1 MVGKATLDIIFR
13 DRSANAMDNS
23 SLSIG
28 WLTIDSTPPV
38 RSMED
43 NSDIGAGG
51 DNITNINTSIFI
63 GSSEAHA
70 TIKLTI
76 DTQPSA
82 EPTLGSTVNSLDNT
96 VTLKGV
102 VEAHQDIQVKVTV
115 TVTVNDT
122 DYTASGTFT
131 GTSPTENPV
140 NKSSGVDE
148 MISLSEATWHS
159 VSVDEEYYA

>member
-1 MVGKATLDIIFR
+1 MNESCSISV
-13 DRSANAMDNS
+13 RSANAMGNS

-76 DTQPSA
+76 DTQSPA
-82 EPTLGSTVNSLDNT
+82 EPTLGSTVSSLDNT
-96 VTLKGV
+96 VTLQGV
-102 VEAHQDIQVKVTV
+102 VEVHQDIQVKVTV
-115 TVTVNDT
+115 NNT

-131 GTSPTENPV
+131 GTSPTETPV
-140 NKSSGVDE
+140 NKSSSVDE

>member
-1 MVGKATLDIIFR
+1 MT
-13 DRSANAMDNS
+13 
-23 SLSIG
+23 
-28 WLTIDSTPPV
+28 T
-38 RSMED
+38 
-43 NSDIGAGG
+43 
-51 DNITNINTSIFI
+51 
-63 GSSEAHA
+63 
-70 TIKLTI
+70 
-76 DTQPSA
+76 DTQSPA

-102 VEAHQDIQVKVTV
+102 VEAHQDIQVKV

>member
-23 SLSIG
+23 SLSID

-38 RSMED
+38 RSMKD
-43 NSDIGAGG
+43 NSDIGARG
-51 DNITNINTSIFI
+51 DNITNINTPTFI

-82 EPTLGSTVNSLDNT
+82 EPTLGSTVSSLDNT

-115 TVTVNDT
+115 NDT
-122 DYTASGTFT
+122 DYTASID
-131 GTSPTENPV
+131 N
-140 NKSSGVDE
+140 D
-148 MISLSEATWHS
+148 ISN
-159 VSVDEEYYA
+159 

>member
-51 DNITNINTSIFI
+51 DN
-63 GSSEAHA
+63 
-70 TIKLTI
+70 
-76 DTQPSA
+76 
-82 EPTLGSTVNSLDNT
+82 
-96 VTLKGV
+96 
-102 VEAHQDIQVKVTV
+102 
-115 TVTVNDT
+115 
-122 DYTASGTFT
+122 
-131 GTSPTENPV
+131 
-140 NKSSGVDE
+140 
-148 MISLSEATWHS
+148 
-159 VSVDEEYYA
+159 

>member
-1 MVGKATLDIIFR
+1 MG
-13 DRSANAMDNS
+13 NS

-38 RSMED
+38 RSMKD
-43 NSDIGAGG
+43 NSDIGARG
-51 DNITNINTSIFI
+51 DNITNINTPTFI

-76 DTQPSA
+76 DTQPPA
-82 EPTLGSTVNSLDNT
+82 EPTLGSTVSSLDNT

-115 TVTVNDT
+115 NDT

-131 GTSPTENPV
+131 GTSPTETPV

-159 VSVDEEYYA
+159 VSVDEEYYT

>member
-51 DNITNINTSIFI
+51 DNITNINIPTFI
-63 GSSEAHA
+63 GS
-70 TIKLTI
+70 LR
-76 DTQPSA
+76 
-82 EPTLGSTVNSLDNT
+82 
-96 VTLKGV
+96 
-102 VEAHQDIQVKVTV
+102 
-115 TVTVNDT
+115 
-122 DYTASGTFT
+122 
-131 GTSPTENPV
+131 
-140 NKSSGVDE
+140 SSRNN
-148 MISLSEATWHS
+148 
-159 VSVDEEYYA
+159 

>member
-1 MVGKATLDIIFR
+1 MNESCSISV
-13 DRSANAMDNS
+13 RSANAMGNS

-28 WLTIDSTPPV
+28 WLTFDSTPPV

-51 DNITNINTSIFI
+51 DNITNINTSIHQYINTSIFI

-76 DTQPSA
+76 DTQSPA
-82 EPTLGSTVNSLDNT
+82 EPTLGSTVSSLDNT
-96 VTLKGV
+96 VTLQGV
-102 VEAHQDIQVKVTV
+102 VEVHQDIQVKVTV
-115 TVTVNDT
+115 NNT

-131 GTSPTENPV
+131 GTSPGKP
-140 NKSSGVDE
+140 G
-148 MISLSEATWHS
+148 
-159 VSVDEEYYA
+159 

>member
-1 MVGKATLDIIFR
+1 MISAPEAII
-13 DRSANAMDNS
+13 
-23 SLSIG
+23 SL
-28 WLTIDSTPPV
+28 
-38 RSMED
+38 
-43 NSDIGAGG
+43 
-51 DNITNINTSIFI
+51 TSIHRPLS
-63 GSSEAHA
+63 GRLEAHA

-115 TVTVNDT
+115 NDT
-122 DYTASGTFT
+122 DYTANATFT
-131 GTSPTENPV
+131 GTSPTETPV

-159 VSVDEEYYA
+159 VSVDEKSCLITKHHPARPLRRPAEKQSNIYCLLIITWRVNL

>member
-51 DNITNINTSIFI
+51 DNITNINTLTFI
-63 GSSEAHA
+63 GS
-70 TIKLTI
+70 LR
-76 DTQPSA
+76 
-82 EPTLGSTVNSLDNT
+82 
-96 VTLKGV
+96 
-102 VEAHQDIQVKVTV
+102 
-115 TVTVNDT
+115 
-122 DYTASGTFT
+122 
-131 GTSPTENPV
+131 
-140 NKSSGVDE
+140 SSRNN
-148 MISLSEATWHS
+148 
-159 VSVDEEYYA
+159 

>member
-1 MVGKATLDIIFR
+1 MNERCSISV
-13 DRSANAMDNS
+13 RSANAMGNS

-28 WLTIDSTPPV
+28 WLTFDSTPPV

-70 TIKLTI
+70 TIKPTI
-76 DTQPSA
+76 DTQSPA
-82 EPTLGSTVNSLDNT
+82 EPTLGSTVSSLDNT
-96 VTLKGV
+96 VTLQGV
-102 VEAHQDIQVKVTV
+102 VEVHQDIQVKVTV
-115 TVTVNDT
+115 NNT

-131 GTSPTENPV
+131 GTSPGKP
-140 NKSSGVDE
+140 G
-148 MISLSEATWHS
+148 
-159 VSVDEEYYA
+159 

>member
-1 MVGKATLDIIFR
+1 
-13 DRSANAMDNS
+13 MDNS

-38 RSMED
+38 RSMK
-43 NSDIGAGG
+43 
-51 DNITNINTSIFI
+51 DNITNINTPTFI

-82 EPTLGSTVNSLDNT
+82 EPTLGSTVSSLDNT

-115 TVTVNDT
+115 NDT
-122 DYTASGTFT
+122 DYTASID
-131 GTSPTENPV
+131 N
-140 NKSSGVDE
+140 D
-148 MISLSEATWHS
+148 ISN
-159 VSVDEEYYA
+159 

>member
-1 MVGKATLDIIFR
+1 MISAPEAII
-13 DRSANAMDNS
+13 
-23 SLSIG
+23 SL
-28 WLTIDSTPPV
+28 
-38 RSMED
+38 
-43 NSDIGAGG
+43 
-51 DNITNINTSIFI
+51 TSIHRPLS
-63 GSSEAHA
+63 GRLEAHA

-115 TVTVNDT
+115 NDT
-122 DYTASGTFT
+122 DYTASIDNDISNWHVSVPQSAILSGGGENQYIITATDPAGNSATANGTFT

>member
-1 MVGKATLDIIFR
+1 
-13 DRSANAMDNS
+13 MDNS

-43 NSDIGAGG
+43 NSD
-51 DNITNINTSIFI
+51 I

-115 TVTVNDT
+115 NDT
-122 DYTASGTFT
+122 DYTASID
-131 GTSPTENPV
+131 N
-140 NKSSGVDE
+140 D
-148 MISLSEATWHS
+148 ISN
-159 VSVDEEYYA
+159 

>member
-1 MVGKATLDIIFR
+1 MG
-13 DRSANAMDNS
+13 NS

-28 WLTIDSTPPV
+28 WLTFDSTPPV

-76 DTQPSA
+76 DTQSPA
-82 EPTLGSTVNSLDNT
+82 EPTLGSTVSSLDNT
-96 VTLKGV
+96 VTLQGV
-102 VEAHQDIQVKVTV
+102 VEVHQDIQVKVTV
-115 TVTVNDT
+115 NNT

-131 GTSPTENPV
+131 GTSPGKP
-140 NKSSGVDE
+140 G
-148 MISLSEATWHS
+148 
-159 VSVDEEYYA
+159 